1 LYNPFRT
8 PSLRLTH
15 LLASLILIEEAET
28 SCDISKHA
36 STHSVLS
43 IIITPPHFV
52 ELAFP
57 IRSGKLNHMTS
68 LSHKWCLHRVVDTNK
83 IDSHH
88 DWRHHDWRHEFHH
101 SDSLMSNGI
110 GKISKKVL
118 KSQVYTEFLYSSN
131 DSSEQNKRRKQ
142 HMSKRESLSRTVR
155 VTVVIGIVLGFRFV
169 IIGVLTNFELEVD
182 GDVLWTL
189 EFFAERSF
197 DDEFERAIVKDIPLV
212 PMIFVI
218 MSIFT

>member
-1 LYNPFRT
+1 
-8 PSLRLTH
+8 
-15 LLASLILIEEAET
+15 
-28 SCDISKHA
+28 
-36 STHSVLS
+36 
-43 IIITPPHFV
+43 
-52 ELAFP
+52 
-57 IRSGKLNHMTS
+57 
-68 LSHKWCLHRVVDTNK
+68 
-83 IDSHH
+83 
-88 DWRHHDWRHEFHH
+88 
-101 SDSLMSNGI
+101 
-110 GKISKKVL
+110 
-118 KSQVYTEFLYSSN
+118 
-131 DSSEQNKRRKQ
+131 
-142 HMSKRESLSRTVR
+142 MSKRESLSRTVR